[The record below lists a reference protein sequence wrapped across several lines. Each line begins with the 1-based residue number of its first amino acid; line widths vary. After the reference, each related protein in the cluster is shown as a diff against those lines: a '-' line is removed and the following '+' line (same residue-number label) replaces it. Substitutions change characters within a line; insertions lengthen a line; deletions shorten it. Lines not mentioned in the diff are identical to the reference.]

1 MPGVAYRVA
10 VLAFVV
16 RLYLALAL
24 LSAPVWGVEIV
35 VEALLPGIAVM
46 KVDGAR
52 ITLREGETEKGLR
65 LIAADAQS
73 ALVEISG
80 QEQRLRVSQRISS
93 QFSEPTRRSITI
105 PRNEQMQYRTTAEI
119 NGVRLPVIVD
129 TGANIVA
136 LNTRDA
142 RAVGIKANEGIA
154 ASVETAGAVVAAR
167 RVVLDSVD
175 VGGIRIEAV
184 AATVIAGAQPSVVLL
199 GMSYLQHVEL
209 EDRAGVLTLRGR
221 W

>member
-1 MPGVAYRVA
+1 
-10 VLAFVV
+10 
-16 RLYLALAL
+16 
-24 LSAPVWGVEIV
+24 
-35 VEALLPGIAVM
+35 M

-142 RAVGIKANEGIA
+142 RAVGIKANEGVA

>member
-1 MPGVAYRVA
+1 M
-10 VLAFVV
+10 
-16 RLYLALAL
+16 RLYLVLAL
-24 LSAPVWGVEIV
+24 LSAPVWGAEIV